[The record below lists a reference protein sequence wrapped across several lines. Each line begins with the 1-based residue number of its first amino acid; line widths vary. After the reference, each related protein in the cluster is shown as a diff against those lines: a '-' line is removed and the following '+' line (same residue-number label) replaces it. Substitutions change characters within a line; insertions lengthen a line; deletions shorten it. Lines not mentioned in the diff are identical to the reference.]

1 MTDLLDDKNNL
12 VILEELVSGNAVS
25 VNYSQLSRVLEKH
38 RHTMIRRVQR
48 VLECGLLKPPS
59 VPFLGLA
66 KVYPLLVILHIEV
79 PDDERFVQWIK
90 QDPYILAAFKTRH
103 LEHNTILLIYQKN
116 ISSYLRWR
124 ESLPAAMKAEY
135 KIPEHLTRFASM
147 TSYYANDLMVKY
159 DPSSGIALVLK
170 EFEDYGN
177 ISIRDCI
184 LNSADL
190 EVAQCLTK
198 GVGLKINQTLLCDKT
213 GLHRK
218 TVQNR
223 ISALI
228 KAGYIRKP
236 VCSFPSLFVPPGCN
250 LVLSLVE
257 IKKNRDKILS
267 EFIKDEHIPILFK
280 TLQGKYNAFVFSNHY
295 RIEDHL
301 RWDEDYRT
309 RFPGCFG
316 HASIT
321 YLTPMMTI
329 SFDWQI
335 VSLLYIRN
343 RMGIHRG
350 RELRR
355 ALQPK

>member
-25 VNYSQLSRVLEKH
+25 VNYSHLSRYLEKH

-48 VLECGLLKPPS
+48 IFDCGLLKPPS

-79 PDDERFVQWIK
+79 PDDERFIQWIK

-103 LEHNTILLIYQKN
+103 LEHNTILLIYHKN

-124 ESLPAAMKAEY
+124 ESLPATMTAEY

-159 DPSSGIALVLK
+159 EPSSGMALVLK
-170 EFEDYGN
+170 EFEDHGN
-177 ISIRDCI
+177 IGIRGCI

-190 EVAQCLTK
+190 EVAQCLTN
-198 GVGLKINQTLLCDKT
+198 GIGLKINQTLLCEKT

-228 KAGYIRKP
+228 KAGYIRIP
-236 VCSFPSLFVPPGCN
+236 V
-250 LVLSLVE
+250 
-257 IKKNRDKILS
+257 
-267 EFIKDEHIPILFK
+267 LFK

-301 RWDEDYRT
+301 RWDEEYRI
-309 RFPGCFG
+309 RFSGCFG

-350 RELRR
+350 RELRK
-355 ALQPK
+355 ALQPKK